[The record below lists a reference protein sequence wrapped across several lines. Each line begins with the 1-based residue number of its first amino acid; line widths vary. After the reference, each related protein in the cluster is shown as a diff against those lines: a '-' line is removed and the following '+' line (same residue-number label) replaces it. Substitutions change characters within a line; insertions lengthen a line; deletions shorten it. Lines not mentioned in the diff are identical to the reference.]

1 VTLRRRDPAAA
12 TGARPGRDRVL
23 GLVASTLARRL
34 VPIRLV
40 PIRLVPIL
48 LVRLARL
55 IPIRQAAILLVPILL
70 VTAGCAGSLAPVE
83 PGPAAVPDQAAAAP
97 ADPSRTASR
106 PERLRIPSIS
116 VDTGLIDLGLRADG
130 TMEVP
135 ADGST
140 AGWYV
145 NSPAPGEI
153 GPAVLAAHVDW
164 KGEKGVFYEL
174 RNTEPGDEIDVQRAD
189 GRTAT
194 FTVRRVEQYPKERFP
209 TDTVYGDVDTAQLR
223 LITCGGEF
231 DAAARSYRDNIVVY
245 AELAA

>member
-1 VTLRRRDPAAA
+1 MTRSRRGPAAA
-12 TGARPGRDRVL
+12 PCARVGRIRIPGRAASTP
-23 GLVASTLARRL
+23 ASTLFALRL
-34 VPIRLV
+34 LA
-40 PIRLVPIL
+40 L
-48 LVRLARL
+48 L
-55 IPIRQAAILLVPILL
+55 LLPVLL
-70 VTAGCAGSLAPVE
+70 GAAGCAGSVAPA
-83 PGPAAVPDQAAAAP
+83 PPAAASTAAAPDQATTGSADTAALA
-97 ADPSRTASR
+97 ASR

-116 VDTGLIDLGLRADG
+116 VDTGLIDLGLQADG

-140 AGWYV
+140 VGWYV
-145 NSPAPGEI
+145 NSPTPGEI

-164 KGEKGVFYEL
+164 KGDKGVFYEL
-174 RNTEPGDEIDVQRAD
+174 RNTQPGDEIDVQRAD

-194 FTVRRVEQYPKERFP
+194 FTVRRVEQYSKDRFP

-231 DAAARSYRDNIVVY
+231 DSAARSYRDNIVVY

>member
-1 VTLRRRDPAAA
+1 VTRSRRGPATA
-12 TGARPGRDRVL
+12 TGSRTGRDRIL
-23 GLVASTLARRL
+23 GLAASTLR
-34 VPIRLV
+34 
-40 PIRLVPIL
+40 
-48 LVRLARL
+48 VRLL
-55 IPIRQAAILLVPILL
+55 TVLLLPVLL
-70 VTAGCAGSLAPVE
+70 LPALLFVAGCAGPVTA
-83 PGPAAVPDQAAAAP
+83 GQATPVAAAP
-97 ADPSRTASR
+97 EQVGAAAPDPAPAASR

-116 VDTGLIDLGLRADG
+116 VDTGLIDLGLQADG

-145 NSPAPGEI
+145 NSPTPGEI

-164 KGEKGVFYEL
+164 KGEKGVFFEL
-174 RNTEPGDEIDVQRAD
+174 RNTEPGDEIDVQGAD
-189 GRTAT
+189 GRTTT

-231 DAAARSYRDNIVVY
+231 DAAANSYRDNIVVY

>member
-1 VTLRRRDPAAA
+1 MRPSRAHPDP
-12 TGARPGRDRVL
+12 RPGRVD
-23 GLVASTLARRL
+23 
-34 VPIRLV
+34 
-40 PIRLVPIL
+40 
-48 LVRLARL
+48 ARL
-55 IPIRQAAILLVPILL
+55 DTVALRLLALL
-70 VTAGCAGSLAPVE
+70 LLPVLLGAAGCAGSVAPA
-83 PGPAAVPDQAAAAP
+83 PPAAASTAAAPDQATTGSADTAALA
-97 ADPSRTASR
+97 ASR

-116 VDTGLIDLGLRADG
+116 VDTGLIDLGLQADG

-140 AGWYV
+140 VGWYV
-145 NSPAPGEI
+145 NSPTPGEI

-164 KGEKGVFYEL
+164 KGDKGVFYEL
-174 RNTEPGDEIDVQRAD
+174 RNTQPGDEIDVQRAD

-194 FTVRRVEQYPKERFP
+194 FTVRRVEQYSKDRFP

-231 DAAARSYRDNIVVY
+231 DSAARSYRDNIVVY